1 MDYERC
7 VISGIFALLI
17 HVRMIVINDAT
28 VTFKH
33 TNRMQSRDFAGSFLS
48 FREIVITVVVGCV
61 MYLLITN
68 EVCHNDCDVPCGYSG
83 HNWCHS

>member
-1 MDYERC
+1 MDCERC
-7 VISGIFALLI
+7 VISGIFAWLI
-17 HVRMIVINDAT
+17 HVRMIAINDAT

-33 TNRMQSRDFAGSFLS
+33 TNRMQSRDFAGLFLS
-48 FREIVITVVVGCV
+48 FREIVITVVVVCV

>member
-1 MDYERC
+1 MDYERF

-33 TNRMQSRDFAGSFLS
+33 TNRMQRRDFAGLFMAHTGNHTL
-48 FREIVITVVVGCV
+48 T
-61 MYLLITN
+61 
-68 EVCHNDCDVPCGYSG
+68 
-83 HNWCHS
+83 